1 MSNPLF
7 YIEPHTE
14 PTLEILLS
22 EETSKHI
29 AQVLRKQIG
38 DSIDLTDGRGW
49 LYTTT
54 IIDNH
59 KKKCRV
65 KIEQKKFTEKPTH
78 QLCMAVSLLKNASR
92 FEWFLEKA
100 TEIGIIEIIPLRC
113 SRTEKQHFRM
123 DRMKGILMSAM
134 LQSQQQWL
142 PVLHEPTD
150 FELVIRTREDTQKFI
165 AHCEPDQKNELA
177 ATLKG
182 NTTNGILL
190 IGPEGDFTPAEISLA
205 IANGYVPVALGNTR
219 LRTETAALVGAVL
232 MAQQFSQ

>member
-14 PTLEILLS
+14 PTFEILLS

-38 DSIDLTDGRGW
+38 DSIDLTDGHGW
-49 LYTTT
+49 LYITT

-59 KKKCRV
+59 KKKCKV
-65 KIEQKKFTEKPTH
+65 KIEQKKYTEKPTH

-100 TEIGIIEIIPLRC
+100 TEIGITEIIPLRC

-150 FELVIRTREDTQKFI
+150 FESVILSRKEAYKFI
-165 AHCEPDQKNELA
+165 AHCESDIKNELA

-182 NTTNGILL
+182 NTTHGILL
-190 IGPEGDFTPAEISLA
+190 IGPEGDFTSAEISMA
-205 IANGYVPVALGNTR
+205 IANAYTPVALGNTR

-232 MAQQFSQ
+232 MVQQFQQ